1 MSRRGTTSRETDWLT
16 VFLYF
21 GLVLVGFLMIYAVGY
36 VDSPEMFDFS
46 AKHGAH
52 LMWIGISLIA
62 GLAAVITDARF
73 YKVFAYP
80 IYGIGILLLVLVL
93 FLGKDIAG
101 ARSWF
106 ELPFGIGRFQ
116 PSEFAKFATCI
127 ALAAYLSTLNITL
140 TKGMKHRMY
149 AIGIIILPVILI
161 IIQGDAG
168 SALVFTALFLVL
180 FRAGMPAILYML
192 GSIVAI
198 LSVIALIFKPL
209 TILAILLLFFSI
221 VYIGN
226 MKTRQL
232 WWLLGFTML
241 ATVTVLGFRYDMI
254 EYALTLDGVA
264 ILLLK
269 TLTWQ
274 ERRGQLVTFV
284 SVILVASIAYSLSV
298 NYAFNN
304 LLQSH
309 QQDRINVWL
318 QPSKSDPLGAAYNLD
333 KSKTAISAGGL
344 TGRGFRQGQITGLKY
359 VPEQSSDFIFCTVG
373 EEHGFFGTATL
384 ILLYISLILR
394 ITFIAERQ
402 REDFTRYYAYGI
414 ASILFF
420 HFFVNIGMTMG
431 VMPIIGIP
439 LPFISYGGS
448 SLLSFTILLAVLI
461 KLDSTRLTRN

>member
-1 MSRRGTTSRETDWLT
+1 
-16 VFLYF
+16 
-21 GLVLVGFLMIYAVGY
+21 MIYAVGY
-36 VDSPEMFDFS
+36 VDAPRMFDFG
-46 AKHGAH
+46 AKHGTH
-52 LMWIGISLIA
+52 LVWIGISLVA
-62 GLAAVITDARF
+62 GVAAFITDARF

-80 IYGIGILLLVLVL
+80 IYGISVLLLILVFL
-93 FLGKDIAG
+93 FGKEVAG

-106 ELPFGIGRFQ
+106 ELPFGVGRFQ
-116 PSEFAKFATCI
+116 PSEIAKFATCL
-127 ALAAYLSTLNITL
+127 ALAAYLSTLNVTL
-140 TKGMKHRMY
+140 AKGMKHRMY
-149 AIGIIILPVILI
+149 ALGIILLPMALI

-168 SALVFTALFLVL
+168 SALVFVALFLVL

-192 GSIVAI
+192 GTIVAI

-232 WWLLGFTML
+232 WWLLGFTVL
-241 ATVTVLGFRYDMI
+241 TTVTVLGFRYDMT
-254 EYALTLDGVA
+254 EYVLALDGVA
-264 ILLLK
+264 FLLLT
-269 TLTWQ
+269 TLAWQ
-274 ERRGQLVTFV
+274 GRQGQLATFV
-284 SVILVASIAYSLSV
+284 SIVLVASIAYSLSV

-304 LLQSH
+304 FLEPH

-333 KSKTAISAGGL
+333 KSKTAISAGRL
-344 TGRGFRQGQITGLKY
+344 TGRGFLQGQITGLKY
-359 VPEQSSDFIFCTVG
+359 VPEQSTDFIFCTVG

-384 ILLYISLILR
+384 IFLYIALVLR
-394 ITFIAERQ
+394 IAFIAERQ
-402 REDFTRYYAYGI
+402 REDFTRYYAYGL

-439 LPFISYGGS
+439 LPMISYGGS
-448 SLLSFTILLAVLI
+448 SLLSFTIMIAVLV

>member
-16 VFLYF
+16 VFLYL

-36 VDSPEMFDFS
+36 VDTPKMFDFG
-46 AKHGAH
+46 AKHGTH
-52 LMWIGISLIA
+52 LIWIGISLTA
-62 GLAAVITDARF
+62 GVAAVITDARF

-80 IYGIGILLLVLVL
+80 IYGISVLLLVLVFL
-93 FLGKDIAG
+93 FGREIAG

-116 PSEFAKFATCI
+116 PSEITKFATCL
-127 ALAAYLSTLNITL
+127 ALAAYLSTLNINIA
-140 TKGMKHRMY
+140 KEMKHRLS
-149 AIGIIILPVILI
+149 ALGIILLPMALI

-168 SALVFTALFLVL
+168 SALVFAALFLVL

-192 GSIVAI
+192 GTIVAV
-198 LSVIALIFKPL
+198 LSVIALVFKPL

-232 WWLLGFTML
+232 WWLLGFTIL
-241 ATVTVLGFRYDMI
+241 TTITVLGFRYDMT
-254 EYALTLDGVA
+254 EYVLALDGVA
-264 ILLLK
+264 FILLT
-269 TLTWQ
+269 TLAWQ
-274 ERRGQLVTFV
+274 GRQGQLATFV
-284 SVILVASIAYSLSV
+284 GVILVASIAYSLSV

-304 LLQSH
+304 FLEPH

-333 KSKTAISAGGL
+333 KSKTAISAGRL

-359 VPEQSSDFIFCTVG
+359 VPEQSTDFIFCTVG

-384 ILLYISLILR
+384 IFLYIALIMR
-394 ITFIAERQ
+394 IAFIAERQ
-402 REDFTRYYAYGI
+402 REDFTRYYAYGL

-439 LPFISYGGS
+439 LPLISYGGS
-448 SLLSFTILLAVLI
+448 SLLSFTIMLAVLV